1 VPGRG
6 PDQIDKHVA
15 KRLRMRRM
23 MLGMSQE
30 KVADALDLTFQQV
43 QKYEKASNRIS
54 AGRLLRLANLLE
66 VPVPYFFE
74 DAPGTTNLGG
84 KARTPEYVSDLLN
97 TKTGVAM
104 AKAFRRIRKGRIR
117 RSIVALIQA
126 IADDDSLNQ

>member
-1 VPGRG
+1 
-6 PDQIDKHVA
+6 
-15 KRLRMRRM
+15 M

>member
-1 VPGRG
+1 
-6 PDQIDKHVA
+6 
-15 KRLRMRRM
+15 MRRM

-43 QKYEKASNRIS
+43 QKYEKGSNRIS

-74 DAPGTTNLGG
+74 EAPGTTNLSG

-104 AKAFRRIRKGRIR
+104 AKAFRRIRKARIR
-117 RSIVALIQA
+117 RSIVAVVQA